1 MIAMAVRHAEVSQE
15 IGSPGRYWF
24 DWLMSVAADER
35 RSSERA
41 TSYPFRMS
49 HEDKRRLKKRAE
61 EAGMTVQGYLEHVA
75 LGYDPAP
82 PRRPGPV
89 PQRRREVQEELD
101 ISA

>member
-1 MIAMAVRHAEVSQE
+1 
-15 IGSPGRYWF
+15 
-24 DWLMSVAADER
+24 
-35 RSSERA
+35 
-41 TSYPFRMS
+41 MS

>member
-1 MIAMAVRHAEVSQE
+1 
-15 IGSPGRYWF
+15 
-24 DWLMSVAADER
+24 MSVAADER

-49 HEDKRRLKKRAE
+49 HQDKLRLKKRASD
-61 EAGMTVQGYLEHVA
+61 AGMTVQGYLEHVA

-89 PQRRREVQEELD
+89 PQSRREIQEDLG